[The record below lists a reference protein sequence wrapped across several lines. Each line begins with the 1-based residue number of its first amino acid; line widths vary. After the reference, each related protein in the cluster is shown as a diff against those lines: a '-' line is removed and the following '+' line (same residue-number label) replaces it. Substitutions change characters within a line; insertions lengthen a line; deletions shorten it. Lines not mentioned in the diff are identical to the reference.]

1 MDETVAGPLEGSV
14 TICLT
19 SSIHEG
25 DLSMAKCEVC
35 GKGPQFG
42 HNVSHSMRH
51 TKRRW
56 NPNVQRMRLSVG
68 GQERRV
74 YICAKCI
81 KTMQKAD

>member
-1 MDETVAGPLEGSV
+1 
-14 TICLT
+14 
-19 SSIHEG
+19 
-25 DLSMAKCEVC
+25 MAKCEVC

-56 NPNVQRMRLSVG
+56 NVNVQHMRIKADGV
-68 GQERRV
+68 EHRV

-81 KTMQKAD
+81 KTMQKAA